1 MRHIIGS
8 RRLRNDLCGN
18 IGKRLCSDDYR
29 IDHCSYLAG
38 SEEIMNKMVLVV
50 FALAILNIIVL
61 GILICIMMIKD
72 SRGETDK
79 EI

>member
-1 MRHIIGS
+1 
-8 RRLRNDLCGN
+8 
-18 IGKRLCSDDYR
+18 
-29 IDHCSYLAG
+29 
-38 SEEIMNKMVLVV
+38 MNKMVLVV